1 MIGIDEVH
9 ELVIRDIKIKMQTG
23 EFWQEWEDDDNL
35 YEMALKTMYM
45 DKAHW
50 LEKGVILGEACPPLL
65 INR

>member
-9 ELVIRDIKIKMQTG
+9 DLVIRDIKIKMQTG
-23 EFWQEWEDDDNL
+23 EFWEELEDEDL

-50 LEKGVILGEACPPLL
+50 LEKGVILGEA
-65 INR
+65 

>member
-9 ELVIRDIKIKMQTG
+9 DLVIRDIKIKMQTG

-50 LEKGVILGEACPPLL
+50 LDPFTYSGKLL
-65 INR
+65 SL

>member
-1 MIGIDEVH
+1 
-9 ELVIRDIKIKMQTG
+9 MQPG

-50 LEKGVILGEACPPLL
+50 LEKGVILGEA
-65 INR
+65 

>member
-9 ELVIRDIKIKMQTG
+9 DLVIRDIKIKMQTG
-23 EFWQEWEDDDNL
+23 EFWQEWEDEHL

-50 LEKGVILGEACPPLL
+50 LKKGVILGEA
-65 INR
+65 

>member
-9 ELVIRDIKIKMQTG
+9 DLVIRDIKIKMQTG

-50 LEKGVILGEACPPLL
+50 LKKGVILGEA
-65 INR
+65 

>member
-9 ELVIRDIKIKMQTG
+9 ELVIRDIKIKMQTS
-23 EFWQEWEDDDNL
+23 EFWREWEDEDL

-50 LEKGVILGEACPPLL
+50 LEKGVILGEA
-65 INR
+65 

>member
-23 EFWQEWEDDDNL
+23 EFWQELEDEDL

-50 LEKGVILGEACPPLL
+50 LEKGVILGEA
-65 INR
+65 

>member
-9 ELVIRDIKIKMQTG
+9 DLVRRDIKIKMQTG

-50 LEKGVILGEACPPLL
+50 LEKGVILGEA
-65 INR
+65 

>member
-9 ELVIRDIKIKMQTG
+9 DLVIRDIKIKMQTG
-23 EFWQEWEDDDNL
+23 EFWQEWEDEHL

-50 LEKGVILGEACPPLL
+50 LEKGVILGEA
-65 INR
+65 

>member
-23 EFWQEWEDDDNL
+23 EFWQEGEDEDL

-50 LEKGVILGEACPPLL
+50 LKKGVILGEA
-65 INR
+65 

>member
-45 DKAHW
+45 DNAHW
-50 LEKGVILGEACPPLL
+50 LEKGVILGEA
-65 INR
+65 

>member
-9 ELVIRDIKIKMQTG
+9 DLVIRDITTKIQTG
-23 EFWQEWEDDDNL
+23 EFWEEWGDDENL

-50 LEKGVILGEACPPLL
+50 LEKGVILGEA
-65 INR
+65 